1 MQFGLTREEAQGPV
15 PISYELPDV
24 KGVWSMVVPLAE
36 AKVLCTKEELAV
48 VKASR
53 HPELSKL
60 TAAQVKRHATL
71 ARKLMDKWSD
81 QSRSQ
86 ARTSNRA
93 SGSSNPDS
101 RSHAKMALF
110 RETLDAL
117 ELRLSELETAT
128 LSKTPVPKGTP
139 KQVRA
144 KQSRVARSQERRNL
158 HVAKKGMNAVA
169 KPAPSRVVDAP
180 VEVVKPV
187 AKKTPRRK
195 VATKTATAVKAAV
208 ASRAKKPAKKAV
220 AKAAK
225 AARPT
230 KRAIASAAAAP
241 VAGSAPVNRA
251 ASRKAAGTA
260 ASRTKAKAVPAA
272 DRLKSNRIAAS
283 NKSSNIL
290 GHVSGKGKR
299 AQAKRDRKG

>member
-93 SGSSNPDS
+93 TGSSNLDS
-101 RSHAKMALF
+101 RSHAKTALF

-220 AKAAK
+220 AKAA
-225 AARPT
+225 RPT

-272 DRLKSNRIAAS
+272 DRLKANRIAAS